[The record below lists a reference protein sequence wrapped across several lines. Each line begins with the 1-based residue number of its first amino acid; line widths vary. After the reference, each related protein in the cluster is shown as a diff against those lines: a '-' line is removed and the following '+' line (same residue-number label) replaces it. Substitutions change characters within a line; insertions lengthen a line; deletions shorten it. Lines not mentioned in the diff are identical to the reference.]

1 MNCQLVAE
9 AVGAR
14 GPGWTWCPEE
24 ACQSSWPCSA
34 GSGSWSRAAGRPV
47 EGGPVQAGGT
57 PASFGL
63 HGGGQ
68 GSGHEGEISGAGEA
82 GQTSSRPQ
90 GDTERVGGG
99 SPQVLIP
106 FTTSAG
112 SHWNR
117 GGSPSRNNRSPN
129 LTLFLSFFINDQET
143 AYNPLYRTDLE
154 NRIYR
159 HVYYFCFLSPELL
172 FCRKHILPLEW

>member
-90 GDTERVGGG
+90 GDTEGRRRQPTGTN
-99 SPQVLIP
+99 SL
-106 FTTSAG
+106 
-112 SHWNR
+112 
-117 GGSPSRNNRSPN
+117 
-129 LTLFLSFFINDQET
+129 
-143 AYNPLYRTDLE
+143 
-154 NRIYR
+154 
-159 HVYYFCFLSPELL
+159 YYFSWQS
-172 FCRKHILPLEW
+172 LEWGWLPFLETIGVPT